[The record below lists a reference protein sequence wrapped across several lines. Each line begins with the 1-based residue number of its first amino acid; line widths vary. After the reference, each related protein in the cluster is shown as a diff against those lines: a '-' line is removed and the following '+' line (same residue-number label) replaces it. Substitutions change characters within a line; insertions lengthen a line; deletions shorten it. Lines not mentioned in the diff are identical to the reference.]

1 MEISIPAK
9 KYLDFLTNTQ
19 PVIRI
24 LCQQLAINDMESKRI
39 TGIEEDDN

>member
-9 KYLDFLTNTQ
+9 RYLDFLTNNQ

-24 LCQQLAINDMESKRI
+24 LCQQLMIY
-39 TGIEEDDN
+39 IENLYLKFADNRY